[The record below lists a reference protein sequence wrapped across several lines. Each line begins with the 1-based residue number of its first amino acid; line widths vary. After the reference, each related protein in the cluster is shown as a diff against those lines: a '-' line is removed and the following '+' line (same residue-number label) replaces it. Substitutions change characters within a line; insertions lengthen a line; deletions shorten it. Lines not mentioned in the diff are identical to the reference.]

1 MRLMY
6 SREVYRL
13 TGGRMLDCSA
23 GRVRS
28 GGIPALNDDVD
39 GREDTNRGGVR
50 GRGLDRDSRSRTRWR
65 LKAPDSSTQFNI

>member
-1 MRLMY
+1 
-6 SREVYRL
+6 
-13 TGGRMLDCSA
+13 MLDCSA

-50 GRGLDRDSRSRTRWR
+50 GCGLERSGLSIANSLET
-65 LKAPDSSTQFNI
+65 KGT